1 MARLA
6 VECIKCLYFF
16 DTQRQEL
23 KNVMIEHDLKCTRGE
38 DVFGDGFCTQFKE
51 KDENMPNTLKRK
63 TDMKCYYCRLT
74 KRAEMLLAS

>member
-38 DVFGDGFCTQFKE
+38 DVFGDGFCTKFKE
-51 KDENMPNTLKRK
+51 KGENMRK
-63 TDMKCYYCRLT
+63 HPKKED
-74 KRAEMLLAS
+74 